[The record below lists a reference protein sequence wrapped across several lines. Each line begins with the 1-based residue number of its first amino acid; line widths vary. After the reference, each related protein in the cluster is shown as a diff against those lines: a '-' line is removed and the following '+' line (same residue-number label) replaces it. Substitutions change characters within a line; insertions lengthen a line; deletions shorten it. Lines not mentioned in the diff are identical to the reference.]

1 MRGMYLN
8 CDDGKL
14 PASSALADKYSHE
27 FLFPATLG
35 EGKVVYDLNEWP
47 LPPIYK
53 NNDNIFIV
61 TGWFIYKGQRNNLSQ
76 LADDILSIGIDT
88 VNLVEVGSFVLYW
101 WDGTTPRIIV
111 DPMGLSTH
119 YVDHLADELTIAPSV
134 KALFRENTH
143 KQSTIMTSIL
153 SKKNHLIGNF
163 TLFDGI
169 ERLSP
174 GSMLSTVKS
183 QQYTTISCESKDD
196 YSTLGAVIAD
206 IGTYWDDSKKI
217 LPLSAGL
224 DSRFLLANTTFKNG
238 FTYGP
243 KNSPEVNITAQFAN
257 EFSDY
262 YSFDFC
268 QEPLAVN
275 EEDILNEIAF
285 GVVKPIPR
293 LLSNYLHVKDRFQAA
308 HVFFEGYLGDVFQRG
323 TFITFKGVL
332 GEIFKIF
339 PLVYKV
345 KKFDGITLLRLRYKE
360 LNEKELELLVN
371 DFIEKTRDLA
381 FDDYQKVTYYEFLFG
396 RGGRYAV
403 FGSNILAA
411 QVFTVVSPFTHKK
424 IFNALI
430 HQDFSDA
437 VSYRTMKKL
446 WSTAKSKYTRAK
458 VESGYSPGSSPVVI
472 PFIQII
478 YRLMFHFIPSRAN
491 YGVQL
496 NRSNTKKDKG
506 V

>member
-14 PASSALADKYSHE
+14 PASKRLADKYSQE
-27 FLFPATLG
+27 LLFPSQLG
-35 EGKVVYDLNEWP
+35 KGKVVYDKNEWSA
-47 LPPIYK
+47 PPIY
-53 NNDNIFIV
+53 NMADNVFIV

-76 LADDILSIGIDT
+76 LSDDIISMGVET
-88 VNLVEVGSFVLYW
+88 VNDVESGSFVLYW
-101 WDGTTPRIIV
+101 WDGSVSRIIV

-119 YVDHLADELTIAPSV
+119 YVDHLAKELTIAPSV
-134 KALFRENTH
+134 KALFCEGTH
-143 KQSTIMTSIL
+143 KQNAIMTSIL

-174 GSMLSTVKS
+174 GSILSEEKCQHYMTMSPEPKH
-183 QQYTTISCESKDD
+183 E
-196 YSTLGAVIAD
+196 YSALGSVITEL
-206 IGTYWDDSKKI
+206 GGYWDDSEKI

-224 DSRFLLANTTFKNG
+224 DSRFLLANTTFDNG

-243 KNSPEVNITAQFAN
+243 ENSPEINITGQFSA

-268 QEPLAVN
+268 EEPLAAD
-275 EEDILNEIAF
+275 EKAILEEIAF
-285 GVVKPIPR
+285 GVVTPIPR
-293 LLSNYLHVKDRFQAA
+293 LLTNYLHVKDRFQAA

-332 GEIFKIF
+332 GELFKIF
-339 PLVYKV
+339 PFVYKL
-345 KKFDGITLLRLRYKE
+345 KRFDGLTLLRRRYKE
-360 LNEKELELLVN
+360 LNEEEFQVLAN
-371 DFIEKTRDLA
+371 DFLEKTKDLD

-411 QVFTVVSPFTHKK
+411 QLFTVVSPFTHKK
-424 IFNALI
+424 IFNTLI

-437 VSYRTMKKL
+437 VSYKTMKKL
-446 WSTAKSKYTRAK
+446 WSKLDRKYTRAK
-458 VESGYSPGSSPVVI
+458 VESGYSPDSSPVVI

-496 NRSNTKKDKG
+496 NRSTTKKDQSI
-506 V
+506 